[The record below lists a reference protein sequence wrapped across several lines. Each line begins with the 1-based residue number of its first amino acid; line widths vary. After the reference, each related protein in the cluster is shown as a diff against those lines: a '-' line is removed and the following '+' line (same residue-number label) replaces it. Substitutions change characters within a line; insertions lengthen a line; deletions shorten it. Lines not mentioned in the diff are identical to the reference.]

1 MLNNENRFLSRGL
14 VVMTGGHP
22 TVAPD
27 KKCRVDY
34 LAQDVFSL
42 LKKCASAVS
51 AHSVLGE

>member
-1 MLNNENRFLSRGL
+1 
-14 VVMTGGHP
+14 MTGGHP

-27 KKCRVDY
+27 KKCRVLDIRTRTFPDDY

-42 LKKCASAVS
+42 LKECASAVS